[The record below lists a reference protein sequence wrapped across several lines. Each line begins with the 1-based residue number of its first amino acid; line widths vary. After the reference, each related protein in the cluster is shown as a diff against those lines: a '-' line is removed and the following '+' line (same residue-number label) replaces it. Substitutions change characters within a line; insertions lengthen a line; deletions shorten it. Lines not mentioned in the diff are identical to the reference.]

1 MSQATIQA
9 LEAAGLEFNEPSND
23 YWTAGAY
30 LGIGF

>member
-1 MSQATIQA
+1 